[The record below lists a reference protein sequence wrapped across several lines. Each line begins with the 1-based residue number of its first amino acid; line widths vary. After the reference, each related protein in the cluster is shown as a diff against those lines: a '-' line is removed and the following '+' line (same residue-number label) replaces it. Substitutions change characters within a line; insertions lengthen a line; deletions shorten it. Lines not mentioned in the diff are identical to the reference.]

1 MSLRA
6 RAALAATAL
15 LVLPV
20 AACAPGASQ
29 PDYPGG
35 PSRSNV
41 DVDTPELRTL
51 KEQAG
56 IEPCAP
62 GSATDSA
69 LPAITLPCLGGG
81 PDVDLSTL
89 RGPMV
94 VNLWYATCGPCRQE
108 MPALQAFHEQHGDQ
122 VAVLGIDYQD
132 TVPGVA
138 LELAR
143 ETGARYPQLAD
154 PGGDVNGLAPFPPV
168 STLPYLGFVDE
179 RGEIVGHEFGGIE
192 SPDELV
198 ALVREHL
205 GVEL

>member
-1 MSLRA
+1 MRPRA
-6 RAALAATAL
+6 STALGAAVLLAA
-15 LVLPV
+15 VLG
-20 AACAPGASQ
+20 CAPEASQ

-35 PSRSNV
+35 PSRSDV

-51 KEQAG
+51 KEQAR

-62 GSATDSA
+62 GDATSSG
-69 LPAITLPCLGGG
+69 LPELTLPCLGGG
-81 PDVDLSTL
+81 EDVDLSTL

-94 VNLWYATCGPCRQE
+94 VNFWYAACGPCRKE
-108 MPALQAFHEQHGDQ
+108 MPALQAFYEQHGDQ
-122 VAVLGIDYQD
+122 VPVLGIDYQD
-132 TVPGVA
+132 TFPGVA

-154 PGGDVNGLAPFPPV
+154 PGGELNGLEPFPTTQV
-168 STLPYLGFVDE
+168 LPYLGFVDE
-179 RGEIVGHEFGGIE
+179 QGEVVHHEFGGIE
-192 SPDELV
+192 SPDEMV